1 MKGRFFM
8 QWAILICT
16 FIVAM
21 AMEIAPWPVDFQGF
35 KPAWVVL
42 VLFYWVLSVPYKVSI
57 GTAFVLGVLWDLV
70 LGSILGTH
78 ALVLSL
84 FTYLVALN
92 HQLLRNL
99 SFWQQSL
106 LLILFV
112 LAIRLAIFFITSL
125 IHSAHFQAQEVVGAI
140 VSGIVWPWV
149 FLLLRKI
156 RHQLHLK

>member
-1 MKGRFFM
+1 MKGRFFI

-21 AMEIAPWPVDFQGF
+21 TMEIAPWPVDFQGF

-57 GTAFVLGVLWDLV
+57 GTAFVLGVVWDLV

-112 LAIRLAIFFITSL
+112 LAIRLAIFFTTSL
-125 IHSAHFQAQEVVGAI
+125 IHSAHFQAQEVVGAF